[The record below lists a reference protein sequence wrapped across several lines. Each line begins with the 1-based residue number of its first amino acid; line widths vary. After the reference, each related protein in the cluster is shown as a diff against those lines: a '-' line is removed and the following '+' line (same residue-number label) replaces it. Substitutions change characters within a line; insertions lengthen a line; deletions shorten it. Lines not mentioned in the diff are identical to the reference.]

1 MTLSKIVLICLLSI
15 LVVILLLGL
24 IVLSLFFIFLEIIL
38 LVLFFRKLPPY
49 IPFFNSMP
57 WGGLRLADP
66 KAMLYLLSSFIV
78 VVIVNNFLGTIL
90 YSPYSLTSRILSI
103 TSLLFVFLGFLA
115 SVQIFI
121 LVF

>member
-1 MTLSKIVLICLLSI
+1 MKERFRKISGDNVIRFSI
-15 LVVILLLGL
+15 VS
-24 IVLSLFFIFLEIIL
+24 SLFFVFLEIIL
-38 LVLFFRKLPPY
+38 LILFFRKLPPY

-57 WGGLRLADP
+57 WGELRLADP
-66 KAMLYLLSSFIV
+66 KAMLYLFASFIV
-78 VVIVNNFLGTIL
+78 VIVVNNLVGTIL
-90 YSPYSLTSRILSI
+90 YSPYSLISRILSI